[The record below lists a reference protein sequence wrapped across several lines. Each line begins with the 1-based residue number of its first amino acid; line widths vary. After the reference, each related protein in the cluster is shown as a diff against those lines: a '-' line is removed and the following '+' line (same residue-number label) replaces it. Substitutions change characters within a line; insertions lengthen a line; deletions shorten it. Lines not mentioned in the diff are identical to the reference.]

1 MVTII
6 ESPLTISINSKRQFI
21 LNLNNYR
28 NAYFR
33 TLNSAKVNY
42 KAFMKDRILDQI
54 PIPLE
59 KIAIQ
64 YKVFKGDRRRFDV
77 GNVASIHQKYFEDAI
92 VELGRLPDDRHENLP
107 LSFFSFGGISTD
119 RPRVEITIY
128 DLTMPSDVKRLLDDI
143 KEVVKNG

>member
-1 MVTII
+1 MVIRL
-6 ESPLTISINSKRQFI
+6 ESPLAIKINSKRQFI

-42 KAFMKDRILDQI
+42 KAYMKDQILNEI
-54 PIPLE
+54 YKPLE

-77 GNVASIHQKYFEDAI
+77 GNVTSIHQKFFEDAI
-92 VELGRLPDDRHENLP
+92 VELGKLPDDRHENLP
-107 LSFFSFGGISTD
+107 LTFDSFGGISTD

-128 DLTMPSDVKRLLDDI
+128 DLTERSDI
-143 KEVVKNG
+143 KMLLEDIRENLK

>member
-1 MVTII
+1 MVSII
-6 ESPLTISINSKRQFI
+6 NSPLSIPLSKNKKFI

-28 NAYFR
+28 NMYFR
-33 TLNSAKVNY
+33 TLNNSKIAY
-42 KAFMKDRILDQI
+42 KKTMEEQILDQI
-54 PIPLE
+54 PVPLE

-128 DLTMPSDVKRLLDDI
+128 DLTVPSDVKRLLDDI
-143 KEVVKNG
+143 REVVKNG